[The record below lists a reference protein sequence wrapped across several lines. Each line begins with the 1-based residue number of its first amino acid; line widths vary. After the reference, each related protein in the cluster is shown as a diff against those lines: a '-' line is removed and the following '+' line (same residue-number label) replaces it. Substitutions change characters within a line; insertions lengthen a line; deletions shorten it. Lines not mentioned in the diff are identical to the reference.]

1 MTKTKGKIR
10 RTLAAALAAV
20 MMMSTAATFAASA
33 ADTQAVVNMN
43 TSTAVTQAEK
53 DGAIFKLDDDLLK
66 FKDVS
71 AQTIFNALEK
81 FTTYG
86 KLFTPALSAV
96 VDLVFGAQP
105 DPTQQKLD
113 EINDKIDKLF
123 ERIDKVQNELVNSFG
138 NQLGIQS
145 FYDTFVSFKSQIQS
159 MKRKI
164 SEISKDKS
172 LTMLDKIAKIGSL
185 AGDYSEWDTKFENT
199 LGKLNELI
207 RKPSFTQDG
216 NIFELSYN
224 HFCSQSMFSG
234 EALDKAK
241 PLCDALMQVYIAGVT
256 TITKCLSAQLYV
268 GRLPDEY
275 KSKIS
280 SEYMSHI
287 CLNSNDI
294 ENEIKSINE
303 YTANPSK
310 TLSYFEGKPVKYFNG
325 TGGITL
331 PADSDVKHNVD
342 KYNPNRD
349 YYYVITGPNT
359 FIKVKPVY
367 YTDAELAA
375 IRSSSKLFKDM
386 YDATFEQSGRIL
398 VNKNPNGSG
407 YQVSDKLNWFSH
419 GDNPYNNGVYTDCK
433 ATSSVSWF
441 DNEAAKKQISF
452 DDIKAMAS
460 YCRDKGITIRSLLN
474 SVGIDTSAVARNAN
488 IITSKGIDETDDYYK
503 ASFTGVLYSNGYY
516 MGINIDQ
523 VGAGEQKT
531 EFIDDGSN
539 FWKQEEWAWAP
550 AGTFCWLSK

>member
-1 MTKTKGKIR
+1 MTKTNGKIR

-53 DGAIFKLDDDLLK
+53 DGAIFKLDDNLLK

-71 AQTIFNALEK
+71 AQTIFNALEE

-86 KLFTPALSAV
+86 KLFTPALGAV

-207 RKPSFTQDG
+207 KKPSFTQDG

-256 TITKCLSAQLYV
+256 TITECLSAQLYV

-287 CLNSNDI
+287 CRNENDI
-294 ENEIKSINE
+294 ISEIKEIGDPLLASETKQGVIR
-303 YTANPSK
+303 YVDANGN
-310 TLSYFEGKPVKYFNG
+310 SY
-325 TGGITL
+325 
-331 PADSDVKHNVD
+331 PADSIVIERTGSFLGMTVKRFYINGVQVYAD
-342 KYNPNRD
+342 MGD
-349 YYYVITGPNT
+349 ITTAKEGTVKAMYTNT
-359 FIKVKPVY
+359 FNKC
-367 YTDAELAA
+367 
-375 IRSSSKLFKDM
+375 R
-386 YDATFEQSGRIL
+386 RIL
-398 VNKNPNGSG
+398 VNKSASGNG
-407 YQVSDKLNWFSH
+407 YRVYDKLCFFNHS
-419 GDNPYNNGVYTDCK
+419 DNPYNTGKFSRNKGTVSVDWFNTK
-433 ATSSVSWF
+433 AA
-441 DNEAAKKQISF
+441 DKQISF

-488 IITSKGIDETDDYYK
+488 IITSRGIDETDSDAK
-503 ASFTGVLYSNGYY
+503 VFFTVVIYSNGYY

-550 AGTFCWLSK
+550 AGTFCWLSR